1 MPVLRIQKIF
11 ISFAKRRSVLSEKIS
26 DNETENIVETSRNLM
41 QYKSKIL
48 LLKVDQWL
56 TPNDPSE
63 LDETVIELTIT
74 NYNVILN
81 TTSNSWIHLIIF
93 SN

>member
-1 MPVLRIQKIF
+1 MAYTL
-11 ISFAKRRSVLSEKIS
+11 
-26 DNETENIVETSRNLM
+26 
-41 QYKSKIL
+41 
-48 LLKVDQWL
+48 
-56 TPNDPSE
+56 NDPSE